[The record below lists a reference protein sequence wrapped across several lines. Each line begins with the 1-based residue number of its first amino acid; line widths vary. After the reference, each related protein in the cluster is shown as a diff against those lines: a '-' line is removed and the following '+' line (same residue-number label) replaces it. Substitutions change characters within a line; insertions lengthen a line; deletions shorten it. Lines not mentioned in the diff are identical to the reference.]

1 MIDAVNIVGVAPL
14 MGTRSVAGESSVIS
28 SDSRVNF
35 ADSFFSTRIRMDN
48 FLDLA
53 IIEIRSSETG
63 DVIRQFPTEKQI
75 EAFKRSEAAT
85 EKDRMSQSDK
95 TTQRTNS
102 YEGES
107 YKSVSNIDGGTF
119 VNSDVYSS
127 PNIEVGGFST
137 SETSN
142 STSSVIV

>member
-85 EKDRMSQSDK
+85 EKDRMLQNDK
-95 TTQRTNS
+95 TAQRTNS
-102 YEGES
+102 HEGEG
-107 YKSVSNIDGGTF
+107 YKPVNNTDSGTF
-119 VNSDVYSS
+119 ANSDVYSS

-137 SETSN
+137 GETSN

>member
-14 MGTRSVAGESSVIS
+14 MGTRSIAGESSVIS
-28 SDSRVNF
+28 NDSRVNF

-75 EAFKRSEAAT
+75 EAFKRSETAT
-85 EKDRMSQSDK
+85 EKDRMLQNDK

-107 YKSVSNIDGGTF
+107 YKPVNNTDGSTF

-127 PNIEVGGFST
+127 PNTDVGSFSA

-142 STSSVIV
+142 STSFVIV